1 MITTTPI
8 PTDRRTSGG
17 GTQMHGEKSAARAL
31 RTTGGAPWAP
41 PRPAMILAL
50 LATVLAL
57 VTVAV
62 RPAEALVASPQ
73 FWITQANGPQFSAD
87 VSGDYVIWQ
96 GGEGGASNLY
106 GKNLT
111 NGANFAITT
120 ASEGQFSS
128 AIDYN
133 TVVWEDNTN
142 GNWNIHRKDLP
153 DGGELPVV
161 TSKGDQ
167 RRPAISGDTVVWEDN
182 RNGNYDIFGIKLDTG
197 RKFHVVTGKGDQR
210 RPAISG
216 RTVVWE
222 SNSDIYGKNL
232 ATGRTFTVT
241 KASGWQVTPDIS
253 GRTVVW
259 KDGRDSRQDDIYG
272 KNLATGKTFQ
282 VTKDTNE
289 NPSDQWSPS
298 VSGQSVVWAE
308 GRGGNADI
316 FGRDLSTG
324 ESFPISRGVRP
335 QDAPA
340 IDGDT
345 VVWESQSVGDNGF
358 GDWNIAGS
366 NLDASPATPTGV
378 TAVGTSASVVLEWSA
393 NAEPDLKGYNVYR
406 SGSAGGAYVK
416 LNESG
421 VLTTTAYSDTSAPSG
436 TVSYYRITAVDQA
449 GNESAQSATVRAAR
463 FGL

>member
-87 VSGDYVIWQ
+87 ISGDYVIWQ

-128 AIDYN
+128 AIDSN

-167 RRPAISGDTVVWEDN
+167 RRPAISGDTVVWE
-182 RNGNYDIFGIKLDTG
+182 
-197 RKFHVVTGKGDQR
+197 
-210 RPAISG
+210 
-216 RTVVWE
+216 RT
-222 SNSDIYGKNL
+222 SDIYGKTL

-449 GNESAQSATVRAAR
+449 GNESAQSATV
-463 FGL
+463 